1 MDLHAM
7 KEGENGRGRHGHGDS
22 AASSGSAD
30 GMKDSLNGLKLGKRT
45 YFQDASASGGGGG
58 GGSTKS
64 KGNFQAC
71 PSGSAPAATPKR
83 ARGLV
88 QSGQPPRCQVEDCK
102 VDLTGAKAYYCR
114 HKVCGVHSKSPKVIV
129 AGIEQRFCQ
138 QCSRFSS
145 SPLLQQKDGLFY
157 EVKSISDIK
166 FLFHVDFISCLN
178 LTKESAAAVDVWQ
191 AIMHVAGSHHMVQ
204 HHPTLDDF
212 RLSMVSIRC
221 VNEDSRI
228 GLLTD
233 FTFPR
238 HAGKDVWPTI
248 RASERVP
255 NQVQATE
262 KYAPHVW
269 QGDAPTA
276 DILSPGVHPFL
287 QGLPGG
293 SSFSGQEISSSGC
306 SSGVSNQGCALSL
319 LSPQPLGSKGRAS
332 GLISVNHF
340 MNEEDAAIAPCPG
353 AQPCS
358 GVNADKLLTVSSQW
372 SAPFPSFSAYPP
384 TAILEPLSP
393 ARTRGSG
400 WNFRGNE
407 GSNSQDIQ
415 SELDLKQVSDLHG
428 SQFPGELELVPQGGR
443 LMDPG
448 HLRSFGPSNHNPHWG
463 L

>member
-7 KEGENGRGRHGHGDS
+7 KEGENGRGRHGRGDS

-45 YFQDASASGGGGG
+45 YFQDAGASGGGGG
-58 GGSTKS
+58 GVSAKS
-64 KGNFQAC
+64 KGNFQAS

-138 QCSRFSS
+138 QCSRFHQLSEFDQGKRSCRRRLAGHNARRRKPPHGSASS
-145 SPLLQQKDGLFY
+145 HFGRFSSLY
-157 EVKSISDIK
+157 
-166 FLFHVDFISCLN
+166 
-178 LTKESAAAVDVWQ
+178 
-191 AIMHVAGSHHMVQ
+191 
-204 HHPTLDDF
+204 
-212 RLSMVSIRC
+212 
-221 VNEDSRI
+221 EDSRI

-238 HAGKDVWPTI
+238 QAGKDVWPTI

-255 NQVQATE
+255 NQVQSTE

-269 QGDAPTA
+269 PADAPTA

-306 SSGVSNQGCALSL
+306 FSGVSNQGCALSL
-319 LSPQPLGSKGRAS
+319 LSPQPLGLKGRAS

-340 MNEEDAAIAPCPG
+340 INEEDAAIAPCPG

-415 SELDLKQVSDLHG
+415 SELDLKQVSELHG